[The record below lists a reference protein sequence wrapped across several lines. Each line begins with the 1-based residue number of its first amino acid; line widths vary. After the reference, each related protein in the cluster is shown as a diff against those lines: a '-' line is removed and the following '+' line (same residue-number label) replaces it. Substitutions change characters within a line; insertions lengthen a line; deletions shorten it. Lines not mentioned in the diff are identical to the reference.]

1 MIRPGLGTLSFY
13 GKYGESF
20 SVVMLEL
27 MGGGPP
33 NRVAGEQ
40 ATKQSSRS
48 MCWPIHPGSQRI
60 HSLPAPER
68 EGRRTE

>member
-1 MIRPGLGTLSFY
+1 MGMISPGLGTLSFY

-40 ATKQSSRS
+40 ATKQSSRTYVLADPPRIAS
-48 MCWPIHPGSQRI
+48 YSFPIRP
-60 HSLPAPER
+60 
-68 EGRRTE
+68 